1 MEAFIVNCKSWHYR
15 IAVHWDARYRLTEGY
30 TFSVCEY
37 WRTVVTATFML
48 GILAI
53 GGTALVGM
61 YLFGMYV
68 GLSHLLWGAVW
79 STSDMGLA
87 LAMAVVTVV
96 MLIVAAFFIIQLK
109 FQEYAWRKWRERQN
123 PNYKPKPAG
132 RLIQAYRHWKDRVC
146 VPVEFHD

>member
-15 IAVHWDARYRLTEGY
+15 IAVRWDARYRLTEDY

-37 WRTVVTATFML
+37 WRTVVIATVMFSV
-48 GILAI
+48 LAI
-53 GGTALVGM
+53 GVAALVGM

-68 GLSHLLWGAVW
+68 GLSHLLWGAEW
-79 STSDMGLA
+79 STGDMGLA
-87 LAMAVVTVV
+87 LSMALITVGI
-96 MLIVAAFFIIQLK
+96 LIMAAFFIIQLK
-109 FQEYAWRKWRERQN
+109 FQEYTWRKWRERQN